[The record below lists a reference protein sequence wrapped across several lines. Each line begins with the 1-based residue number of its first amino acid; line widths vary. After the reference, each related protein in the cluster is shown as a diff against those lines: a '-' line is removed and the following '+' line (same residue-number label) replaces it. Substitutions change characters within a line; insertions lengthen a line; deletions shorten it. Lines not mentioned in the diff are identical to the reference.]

1 MGKETK
7 NNLVTLKFKKMKR
20 QIKKIALLI
29 IAILGVNSVNA
40 QIDFSIHLGMLLPQG
55 DYALSN
61 MNKGKVVWMSE
72 TSRAGAGL
80 GFDAGVKIRYG
91 IPFVK
96 GLGVFATADFF
107 LNTPNKDVKNWKYDY
122 IEENMGRERNV
133 FSTFF
138 SETYDRY
145 FEIDDIDISIG
156 SYKNLPI
163 MAGLNYE
170 YETKG
175 NTKIWIEG
183 ALGVNF
189 SINASDIVKIEE
201 SGITTRSYHN
211 GRYQENEV
219 GDPYSNYVYYRSI
232 VKETSLAFQFG
243 AGVMF
248 KDRYSLGVHYYS
260 LGTQEYK
267 ERNDAYSTEIKP
279 QMLTIRLGYHF

>member
-1 MGKETK
+1 
-7 NNLVTLKFKKMKR
+7 MKR

-122 IEENMGRERNV
+122 IESYNN
-133 FSTFF
+133 SNTI
-138 SETYDRY
+138 SKI
-145 FEIDDIDISIG
+145 EISSFNYMNI
-156 SYKNLPI
+156 PI
-163 MAGLNYE
+163 MIGANYE
-170 YETKG
+170 YEIDD
-175 NTKIWIEG
+175 NVKIWGEG
-183 ALGVNF
+183 ALG
-189 SINASDIVKIEE
+189 INIGIFPTRKITHFLYTGMWDTEMSVHTNRNPASF
-201 SGITTRSYHN
+201 
-211 GRYQENEV
+211 
-219 GDPYSNYVYYRSI
+219 
-232 VKETSLAFQFG
+232 AFQFG

-267 ERNDAYSTEIKP
+267 LTGHPETDFVDIHPS
-279 QMLTIRLGYHF
+279 MFTIRLGYHF

>member
-1 MGKETK
+1 
-7 NNLVTLKFKKMKR
+7 
-20 QIKKIALLI
+20 
-29 IAILGVNSVNA
+29 
-40 QIDFSIHLGMLLPQG
+40 MLRIG
-55 DYALSN
+55 
-61 MNKGKVVWMSE
+61 
-72 TSRAGAGL
+72 
-80 GFDAGVKIRYG
+80 
-91 IPFVK
+91 
-96 GLGVFATADFF
+96 
-107 LNTPNKDVKNWKYDY
+107 NTT
-122 IEENMGRERNV
+122 IEENMGREKNDY
-133 FSTFF
+133 FTFDGY
-138 SETYDRY
+138 TYDRY
-145 FEIDDIDISIG
+145 FKINDIDISIG

-201 SGITTRSYHN
+201 SGITTRAYEN
-211 GRYQENEV
+211 GRYLENEV
-219 GDPYSNYVYYRSI
+219 GRPHSKYVYYRSI

>member
-1 MGKETK
+1 
-7 NNLVTLKFKKMKR
+7 MKR

-122 IEENMGRERNV
+122 IEENMGRERHV
-133 FSTFF
+133 SFDDGYGYG
-138 SETYDRY
+138 YDHY

-189 SINASDIVKIEE
+189 SINASNIVKIEE
-201 SGITTRSYHN
+201 SGITTRAYHN
-211 GRYQENEV
+211 SPYDGSEYDESAVGR
-219 GDPYSNYVYYRSI
+219 PSSNYVYYRSI